1 MQEEAAY
8 NKESKTVHMQIASG
22 YAKYDA
28 QKDDNL
34 DQTRSRADEMMYE
47 NKKMLKAALA
57 YMAAGA
63 QYDLSGQPYDKNN

>member
-1 MQEEAAY
+1 
-8 NKESKTVHMQIASG
+8 MQIASG

-57 YMAAGA
+57 YMGAGA
-63 QYDLSGQPYDKNN
+63 Q

>member
-8 NKESKTVHMQIASG
+8 NKKSKTVHMQIASG

-57 YMAAGA
+57 YMGAGA
-63 QYDLSGQPYDKNN
+63 Q